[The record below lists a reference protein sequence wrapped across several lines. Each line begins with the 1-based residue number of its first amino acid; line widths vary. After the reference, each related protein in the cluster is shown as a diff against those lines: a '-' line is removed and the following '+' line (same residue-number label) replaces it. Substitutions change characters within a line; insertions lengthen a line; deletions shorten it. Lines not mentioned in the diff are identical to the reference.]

1 VIRRPRVPRL
11 PPNGR
16 PDPRSTVVPSTA
28 VRRRRGPRPP
38 DAVIAALR
46 AALVIELRESGA
58 LVNDAEPRP
67 TLGTRWKEAAQ
78 KALRAI
84 GIGARRGV
92 VSALPP
98 GAARE
103 AARAAPTPAPAGWVA
118 TVTRAV
124 QRALRAAAL
133 ATILESASGAAARH
147 VLREHARQVR
157 IIAEAA
163 GAGWYIWTTQND
175 SKVRAMHW
183 RLEGTVQRWDRPPL
197 TDLPDFHGC
206 PGEPNQCRCQAYPIV
221 RPPGPGSTPQR

>member
-1 VIRRPRVPRL
+1 MTARRPRTPRI

-16 PDPRSTVVPSTA
+16 PDPRSHAVPSTA

-38 DAVIAALR
+38 DGVIAALR
-46 AALVIELRESGA
+46 VALAVELRESG
-58 LVNDAEPRP
+58 LVTDAAAPRP

-78 KALRAI
+78 RALRAI

-118 TVTRAV
+118 TVTKAV
-124 QRALRAAAL
+124 QKALRAAAL
-133 ATILESASGAAARH
+133 ATILESAAGAAARH

-157 IIAEAA
+157 LIAQAA
-163 GAGWYIWTTQND
+163 GVSRYIWTTMRD
-175 SKVRAMHW
+175 SRVRALHVA
-183 RLEGTVQRWDRPPL
+183 LEGTVQRWDDPPL
-197 TDLPDFHGC
+197 AGLPDFHGH
-206 PGEPNQCRCQAYPIV
+206 PGDANECRCQPFPWLGAA
-221 RPPGPGSTPQR
+221 TQR